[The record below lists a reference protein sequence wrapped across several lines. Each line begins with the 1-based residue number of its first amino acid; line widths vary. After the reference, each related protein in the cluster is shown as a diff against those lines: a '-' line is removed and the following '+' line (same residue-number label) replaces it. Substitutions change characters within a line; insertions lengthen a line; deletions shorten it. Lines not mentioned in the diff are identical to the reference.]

1 MAVKPANVIKSA
13 KPQNTASKK
22 KSTGGSSF
30 KAKFSKFIKFV
41 KYATLIFFISS
52 IFSVILFRFVNPP
65 FTPLMIIRAFQL
77 KFDGKEMKID
87 KEWKSLEEISP
98 KMVTAIMTSEDQN
111 FREHYGFDFK
121 AIQKAAAHN
130 AKENVR
136 VVKGAST
143 ISQQTAK
150 NVFLWPHRDWIRK
163 GLEAY
168 FTVLIEVFWS
178 KERIMEVYLNVI
190 EFGNGVYGIE
200 AASQYYYHKSA
211 KELTSAEAAAI
222 AAVVPAPRKWSP
234 IKKSPKVAR
243 HSQWILNNMGKTGP
257 VKFR

>member
-1 MAVKPANVIKSA
+1 MAVKPLNNLKSA
-13 KPQNTASKK
+13 KSSKPVAKK
-22 KSTGGSSF
+22 KTSGASRF
-30 KAKFSKFIKFV
+30 KVRFSKFIKFV
-41 KYATLIFFISS
+41 KYAALIFFILS
-52 IFSVILFRFVNPP
+52 IFSVIFFRFVNPP
-65 FTPLMIIRAFQL
+65 FTPLMVIRAVQM

-87 KEWKSLEEISP
+87 KTWKPIEEISP
-98 KMVTAIMTSEDQN
+98 KIIIAIMTSEDQN
-111 FREHYGFDFK
+111 FKEHFGFDFK

-150 NVFLWPHRDWIRK
+150 NVFLWPHRDWVRK

-168 FTVLIEVFWS
+168 FTLLIEVFWS

-200 AASQYYYHKSA
+200 AASEYYYHKPA
-211 KELTSAEAAAI
+211 KDLTNAEAAAI

-257 VKFR
+257 VKF